1 MISSKKELT
10 ELNEKE
16 QGHNQ
21 TYSERIFAQ
30 SVPKYIMPDA
40 GMPADAAY
48 ELVHDETAMDCNPQ
62 LNLSSFVTTWMEP
75 EADKLIAENIHKNFI
90 DLVIYWL
97 NQEFCQYLL
106 IILLWIQESIHGK
119 TYTNI

>member
-1 MISSKKELT
+1 MISSKKELSALK
-10 ELNEKE
+10 EEK

-21 TYSERIFAQ
+21 TYSERIFSQ
-30 SVPKYIMPDA
+30 SVPKYVIPDA

-75 EADKLIAENIHKNFI
+75 QARQ
-90 DLVIYWL
+90 LVL
-97 NQEFCQYLL
+97 DEL
-106 IILLWIQESIHGK
+106 ILLAFYPGHQPN
-119 TYTNI
+119 TL